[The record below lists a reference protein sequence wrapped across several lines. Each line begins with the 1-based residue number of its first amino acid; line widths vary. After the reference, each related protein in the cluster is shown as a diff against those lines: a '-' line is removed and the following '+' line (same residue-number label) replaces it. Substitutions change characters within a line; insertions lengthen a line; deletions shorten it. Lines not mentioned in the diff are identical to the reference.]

1 MLVKIKMWLLIVSR
15 CLLLPICSQSVLQSC
30 RPHCVSIFTIT
41 VFTMSPR
48 VPGVTLVT
56 TADVSYDTPCE
67 AHKRLGAA
75 PLAFT
80 LGRARAD
87 RENITGPSPSSVC
100 CPGLQNLPPCAFY
113 HFTRWQMTN
122 AAEHPSIK
130 YISGVND
137 ALRDVKSAIFNKDA
151 PHQKYLIQS
160 NSLSWAKRNKSLCV
174 FQILRWKD
182 HVWFRRMAEQ
192 LLTIDVSY
200 FVNTRF
206 DLYMFVFESVKRP
219 TIKLDKTQK
228 GGLWDSGS

>member
-15 CLLLPICSQSVLQSC
+15 CLLLPICSHSVLQSC
-30 RPHCVSIFTIT
+30 RPHCVSIFTIRPSVHHVT
-41 VFTMSPR
+41 PGARCDTGDHCRCKLWHSMWGSHEARGRTPGLHPR
-48 VPGVTLVT
+48 P
-56 TADVSYDTPCE
+56 S
-67 AHKRLGAA
+67 
-75 PLAFT
+75 
-80 LGRARAD
+80 RAD

-100 CPGLQNLPPCAFY
+100 CPGLQNLPSSCAFY

-174 FQILRWKD
+174 FSD
-182 HVWFRRMAEQ
+182 P
-192 LLTIDVSY
+192 LLKGPRLVQKNGRAASY
-200 FVNTRF
+200 YWCF
-206 DLYMFVFESVKRP
+206 L
-219 TIKLDKTQK
+219 LC
-228 GGLWDSGS
+228 

>member
-30 RPHCVSIFTIT
+30 RPHCVSIFT
-41 VFTMSPR
+41 MRPR
-48 VPGVTLVT
+48 PDSVHHVTQVPGVTLVT

-67 AHKRLGAA
+67 AHTRLGAA

-80 LGRARAD
+80 LGPAGAD

-100 CPGLQNLPPCAFY
+100 CPGLQNLPSCAFY

-174 FQILRWKD
+174 FSDPPLKGPRLVQKNGRAASYYWC
-182 HVWFRRMAEQ
+182 F
-192 LLTIDVSY
+192 LLC
-200 FVNTRF
+200 
-206 DLYMFVFESVKRP
+206 
-219 TIKLDKTQK
+219 
-228 GGLWDSGS
+228 

>member
-1 MLVKIKMWLLIVSR
+1 MTVDCGGCPAVCY
-15 CLLLPICSQSVLQSC
+15 CLSAATLCCSPAGLTACQYLQSD
-30 RPHCVSIFTIT
+30 P

-48 VPGVTLVT
+48 VPGVTQVT
-56 TADVSYDTPCE
+56 AADVSYDTPCE
-67 AHKRLGAA
+67 AHTRLGAA

-80 LGRARAD
+80 LGPARAD

-100 CPGLQNLPPCAFY
+100 CPGLQNLPSSCAFY

-174 FQILRWKD
+174 FSD
-182 HVWFRRMAEQ
+182 P
-192 LLTIDVSY
+192 LLKGPRLVQKNGRAASY
-200 FVNTRF
+200 YWCF
-206 DLYMFVFESVKRP
+206 L
-219 TIKLDKTQK
+219 LC
-228 GGLWDSGS
+228 